1 MGEKKIKN
9 SLVEGPITPEKIA
22 TSIAHHQV
30 KTNFGGH
37 DIFLGQVRADE
48 IDGKTVTAIDYSAY
62 DEMAN
67 KVFDEIREDAFE
79 KFDLTNSGKK
89 SYDYL
94 TSMPLHN
101 FTEEK
106 WAELKEKRD
115 IKKREWEELLEKT
128 TEELWV
134 NDLDICLNLN
144 KIYNKNL
151 EKDRRE
157 EKAKKTKSKKKGR
170 KR

>member
-1 MGEKKIKN
+1 MDTDHKILNNKYLFIKKVIKKT
-9 SLVEGPITPEKIA
+9 IKIFRIKIA
-22 TSIAHHQV
+22 V
-30 KTNFGGH
+30 
-37 DIFLGQVRADE
+37 VRQKLE
-48 IDGKTVTAIDYSAY
+48 EKG
-62 DEMAN
+62 
-67 KVFDEIREDAFE
+67 FE

-94 TSMPLHN
+94 TSMPVHN

-115 IKKREWEELLEKT
+115 IKKREWEELLERT
-128 TEELWV
+128 TEELWL

-151 EKDRRE
+151 EKDRNE
-157 EKAKKTKSKKKGR
+157 EKAKKTKIKKKGR